1 MGRLD
6 QELAGRRDRILGMIA
21 EELRDTPAGS
31 PGYVLLERAWGRVH
45 DDLSLTGARDCPDSE
60 MLRHLSGECFM
71 TSLAQDGHAMR
82 ARQVMR
88 ELGTDD
94 ENYGKAQQSYRN
106 MKGTESFFVRA
117 ADICDEMRVQMQS
130 TLPFAP

>member
-6 QELAGRRDRILGMIA
+6 HETAGRRDRLLGMIA
-21 EELRDTPAGS
+21 EGLQDTPAGS
-31 PGYVLLERAWGRVH
+31 PGYVLLERAWDRVQE
-45 DDLSLTGARDCPDSE
+45 DLSLTGARDCPDGE

-106 MKGTESFFVRA
+106 MKGAESFFGRV
-117 ADICDEMRVQMQS
+117 ADVCDDMRVQMQS
-130 TLPFAP
+130 TPHLGR